1 MRGTKE
7 VQTAMFSYMT
17 LERRVPEDHPLRSI
31 RTLMDQA
38 MDRLEPMFERM
49 YSSTGRPSI
58 APEKLLRALLVQVL
72 YSVSSERRLMEQL
85 DYNLLFRWFVGLEM
99 DDAVWDVTVFTKNRQ
114 RLIDAEISQQLL
126 SAVLMEASQR
136 KLLSEEHFTVDG
148 TLIPAWALS
157 RSFHAKDDPPAPGKG
172 SGSGGKLLL
181 RDTTQSSTDPEAR
194 LYKKATADK
203 AVPSYLGHVMMENR
217 NGLAVA
223 CAASLAATDA
233 ERTEALAL
241 LDRTLGKVETRP
253 EMAAQWTTT
262 LGADTQYQTSDF
274 VQGLRDRRVAPHVS
288 QYQKGN
294 LGKNQLTV
302 AERQD
307 PRLPVSQNKRKL
319 VERIFGWSK
328 LDRMLGRVKQ
338 RGLQKVDWL
347 FRFVI
352 TAYNLTRMRRLIQ
365 LAEPNA

>member
-1 MRGTKE
+1 
-7 VQTAMFSYMT
+7 MFSYMT
-17 LERRVPEDHPLRSI
+17 LERRVPADHPLRSI
-31 RTLMDQA
+31 RILIDRA
-38 MDRLEPMFERM
+38 MERLEPMFEPM
-49 YSSTGRPSI
+49 YSNTGRPSI

-126 SAVLMEASQR
+126 SAVLLEASER

-148 TLIPAWALS
+148 TLIQAWASS
-157 RSFHAKDDPPAPGKG
+157 RSFHPKDDPPAPGKG

-181 RDTTQSSTDPEAR
+181 RDKTQSSTDPEAR

-288 QYQKGN
+288 EYKNGN

-302 AERQD
+302 TERQD

-338 RGLQKVDWL
+338 RGLKKVDWL

-365 LAEPNA
+365 LAEANS

>member
-1 MRGTKE
+1 M
-7 VQTAMFSYMT
+7 QSAMFSYMT
-17 LERRVPEDHPLRSI
+17 LERRVPGDHPLRSI
-31 RTLMDQA
+31 RILIDRA
-38 MDRLEPMFERM
+38 MDRLEPMFETM
-49 YSSTGRPSI
+49 YSNTGRPSI

-126 SAVLMEASQR
+126 SAVLLEASER

-148 TLIPAWALS
+148 TLIQAWASS
-157 RSFHAKDDPPAPGKG
+157 RSFHPKDDPPAPGKG

-181 RDTTQSSTDPEAR
+181 RDKTQSSTDPEAR

-223 CAASLAATDA
+223 CGASLAATDA

-274 VQGLRDRRVAPHVS
+274 VQGLRDRRVVPHVS
-288 QYQKGN
+288 EYKMGN

-302 AERQD
+302 TERQD
-307 PRLPVSQNKRKL
+307 PRLTVSQNKRKL

-338 RGLQKVDWL
+338 RGLKKVDWL

-352 TAYNLTRMRRLIQ
+352 TAYNLTRIRRLIQ
-365 LAEPNA
+365 LAEANA

>member
-1 MRGTKE
+1 MRGTKT

-17 LERRVPEDHPLRSI
+17 LERRVPADHPWRSI
-31 RTLMDQA
+31 RSLIDQA

-49 YSSTGRPSI
+49 YSSTGRTSI

-126 SAVLMEASQR
+126 SAVLLEASER

-148 TLIPAWALS
+148 TLIQAWASS
-157 RSFHAKDDPPAPGKG
+157 RSFHPKDDPPAPGKG

-181 RDTTQSSTDPEAR
+181 RDKTQSSTDPEAR

-223 CAASLAATDA
+223 CGASLAATDA

-253 EMAAQWTTT
+253 EEAKDWTTT

-288 QYQKGN
+288 EYK
-294 LGKNQLTV
+294 
-302 AERQD
+302 
-307 PRLPVSQNKRKL
+307 
-319 VERIFGWSK
+319 
-328 LDRMLGRVKQ
+328 
-338 RGLQKVDWL
+338 
-347 FRFVI
+347 
-352 TAYNLTRMRRLIQ
+352 
-365 LAEPNA
+365 